1 MNLAYI
7 PSPSVSAIHLG
18 PLTVHFYALAILT
31 GIALAVWLGDRR
43 WIARGGSPGDVVSI
57 AVWAVPFGI
66 VGGRLYH
73 LLSDPELYF
82 VPGRDP
88 WRAFAIWDGGLGI
101 WGAVALGGV
110 GAWIG
115 CRRLGISLPPFADA
129 IAPGIAIAQAVGRL
143 GNWFNQELFG
153 GPTDLPWALRITN
166 ASDGSPAGL
175 YQPTFAYELLWDLGV
190 AGVVLWA
197 DRRWRLG
204 HGRAFALYVA
214 LYTVGRAWVESLR
227 IDHAN
232 HILGLRLNDWTSL
245 LVFLGAVTYLVATRH
260 LSREEPADVRR
271 SEEQAPVLVG

>member
-1 MNLAYI
+1 MTVASI
-7 PSPSVSAIHLG
+7 PSPPFSALHLG
-18 PLTVHFYALAILT
+18 PLTVHMYAIAILT
-31 GIALAVWLGDRR
+31 GIALALWLGDRR
-43 WIARGGSPGDVVSI
+43 WIARGGLPGEVVNVAI
-57 AVWAVPFGI
+57 WAVPFGI

-73 LLSDPELYF
+73 VISDPELYF
-82 VPGRDP
+82 TAGRDP
-88 WRAFAIWDGGLGI
+88 WKAFAIWDGGLGI

-115 CRRLGISLPPFADA
+115 CRRHGIKLPPFGDA
-129 IAPGIAIAQAVGRL
+129 IAPGIAIGQAVGRL

-153 GPTDLPWALRITN
+153 APANLPWAVNITD
-166 ASDGSPAGL
+166 ASDGSPPGL
-175 YQPTFAYELLWDLGV
+175 YQPTFAYELIWDLGV
-190 AGVVLWA
+190 AGVVIWA

-245 LVFLGAVTYLVATRH
+245 LVFLGAVGYLIATRH
-260 LSREEPADVRR
+260 RTREDPDDVH
-271 SEEQAPVLVG
+271 LVDTVGLGTAR